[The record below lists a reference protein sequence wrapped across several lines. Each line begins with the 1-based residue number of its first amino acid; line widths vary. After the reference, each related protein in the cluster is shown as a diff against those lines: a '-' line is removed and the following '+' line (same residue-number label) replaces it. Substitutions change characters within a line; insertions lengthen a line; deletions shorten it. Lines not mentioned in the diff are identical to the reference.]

1 MTLLES
7 VIALVILSLS
17 AIGALEVFQQTNRS
31 VEEARE
37 WTVATAYAEQGIEAA
52 KTGMPALIEALAAP
66 LAAGYSRKIITSPE
80 QFGLNDV
87 SVVVGLPNGASLTV
101 HRLMLPR

>member
-17 AIGALEVFQQTNRS
+17 AVGALEVFQQTSRS
-31 VEEARE
+31 VEEARQ
-37 WTVATAYAEQGIEAA
+37 WTAAAAYAEQGIEAA
-52 KTGMPALIEALAAP
+52 KTAMPALTEASAAP
-66 LAAGYSRKIITSPE
+66 LAAGYSRRILTSPA
-80 QFGLNDV
+80 QSGLEDV